1 MRKLIPLLLSIVL
14 ILASC
19 ELFTD
24 EPVAGDVYAIM
35 VGLDYQNN
43 SQRDLYGTIND
54 ANELDLA
61 FKSVTQQTGK
71 AYFGYKF
78 LQIGSSFVSSTTHT
92 IGSKSVNSYPSL
104 SNLKEAI
111 AALKDITQKDD
122 LILFTYS
129 GHGND
134 DGTIALGSSSYS
146 DAALSPVQEILDSFV
161 DNDIK
166 GRKLII
172 LDTCYSGVSLPDS
185 PGSSNTVLGSSI
197 DDWYAKYWD
206 NTLYELPDLFV
217 LTASADTESYE
228 DEFNKEATVGTKHN
242 HGLFTA
248 ALLEALG
255 WRHPHATD
263 ITTVVLGNPPALRG
277 SALSVDSIY
286 SYVFNYI
293 EKHPDYNPQWSIFKL
308 NETTQHPLVSGGA
321 MDMVLF
327 RF

>member
-1 MRKLIPLLLSIVL
+1 MGRLFGAAHAIGEPLASLRALPQQRLYFPWFEPTVQLLPQRYVLPVRQTGYRSQLLPSDQRGFCLLLAPDRRAVAHPAKPHLPTLSDCSAFSALKKGDYSHPSGSRIAIPPLSVSRRGDIMRKLIPLLLSIVL

-161 DNDIK
+161 DNDI
-166 GRKLII
+166 
-172 LDTCYSGVSLPDS
+172 
-185 PGSSNTVLGSSI
+185 
-197 DDWYAKYWD
+197 
-206 NTLYELPDLFV
+206 
-217 LTASADTESYE
+217 
-228 DEFNKEATVGTKHN
+228 
-242 HGLFTA
+242 
-248 ALLEALG
+248 
-255 WRHPHATD
+255 
-263 ITTVVLGNPPALRG
+263 
-277 SALSVDSIY
+277 
-286 SYVFNYI
+286 
-293 EKHPDYNPQWSIFKL
+293 
-308 NETTQHPLVSGGA
+308 
-321 MDMVLF
+321 
-327 RF
+327 